1 MVTRLLCVD
10 VRNAHTTFGVFSD
23 DALLDSWQVSTD
35 VRRTSDEWELLLRG
49 FVPAAGSD
57 AALDGICVS
66 STVPTVLHELRA
78 MLTNSYGDLP
88 TVVVGPGVKSGLPVL
103 MDNPREVGTDRVAN
117 AVAAF
122 DLVGGPCIVV
132 DFETA
137 TTFDVVDASGRYVGG
152 AIAPGVETSVA
163 ALRERA
169 AQLRQVQT
177 ERPRSVI
184 AKNTIEAL
192 QSGAVFG
199 FAGQVDGLV
208 TRIVDELDAEAA
220 DVEVI
225 ATGNVNLPVMSECSV
240 FTRHEPALTLTG
252 LRLIFERNLS

>member
-1 MVTRLLCVD
+1 MRLLCVD
-10 VRNAHTTFGVFSD
+10 VRNSHTTFGVFD
-23 DALLDSWQVSTD
+23 DAELLDTWQVSTD
-35 VRRTSDEWELLLRG
+35 VRRTSDEWGLLIEGL
-49 FVPAAGSD
+49 VDPAGA
-57 AALDGICVS
+57 DGAVEGVCVS
-66 STVPTVLHELRA
+66 STVPLVLHELRA
-78 MLTNSYGDLP
+78 MLAESFEDLP
-88 TVVVGPGVKSGLPVL
+88 TVIVGPGVRSGLPVL

-117 AVAAF
+117 AVAAVH
-122 DLVGGPCIVV
+122 LVGGPCIVV

-152 AIAPGVETSVA
+152 AIAPGVEASVA

-169 AQLRQVQT
+169 AQLRQVEV

-199 FAGQVDGLV
+199 FAGQVEG
-208 TRIVDELDAEAA
+208 IVARMVRELDAEDA

-225 ATGNVNLPVMSECSV
+225 ATGNLSLPVVEECSV

-252 LRLIFERNLS
+252 LRLIYERNGS